1 MQKEEIIKIIDN
13 LKGKRKYEE
22 RKATKLGYDS
32 LYEYLENKIF
42 QQKQEIENKEREIE
56 LIKTKKKLSK
66 INNKKKTCG
75 CC

>member
-42 QQKQEIENKEREIE
+42 QQKQEIENKERKIE
-56 LIKTKKKLSK
+56 LIKTKKKLSQ
-66 INNKKKTCG
+66 INNNKKTCG

>member
-56 LIKTKKKLSK
+56 LFKTKKKLSK